1 MTTAANE
8 HMDASANEVKATSVK
23 SATAAVVTTAAQSPE
38 DPGWCALDISFIA
51 SGETMLV
58 RAVCCIYMCCICMR
72 KDACTHAVCRLNS
85 ACMLQQLG
93 KQDMSAAWRLFLFG
107 NGSPTHHLG
116 LLTGFPTEVD
126 VIGLHAIGTSLDDAP
141 GDMSA
146 IATPRCRRQV
156 WLRNSNGERLG
167 YATSWLHEAD
177 VGAVFKNQKIPIGK
191 NIMQNRTELFRDMKS
206 VYCGSNAAL
215 EVAFGHAGPF
225 WGRSYLFWNGGR
237 PVAFIY
243 EVFSPALEKYM
254 GEVLIE

>member
-1 MTTAANE
+1 MTQADEHEQPHAKEEAAAASTPIVLAADPGGIESADTAVV
-8 HMDASANEVKATSVK
+8 ASAVAD
-23 SATAAVVTTAAQSPE
+23 AARTA
-38 DPGWCALDISFIA
+38 DPGWHALDISFIA
-51 SGETMLV
+51 SGETML
-58 RAVCCIYMCCICMR
+58 
-72 KDACTHAVCRLNS
+72 
-85 ACMLQQLG
+85 LG

-126 VIGLHAIGTSLDDAP
+126 VIGLHAIGASLDGAP
-141 GDMSA
+141 SDISA
-146 IATPRCRRQV
+146 IVAPRCRRQV

-167 YATSWLHEAD
+167 YATSWLHEQD
-177 VGAVFKNQKIPIGK
+177 VGTVFKNQKIPIGK

-206 VYCGSNAAL
+206 VYCGTSVAL
-215 EVAFGHAGPF
+215 ERSFGHKGPF

-254 GEVLIE
+254 GDVLIQ